1 MKFQIKLLQN
11 IILGHNKMFFFSFK
25 DKKKKSKLYQYFLL
39 IIV

>member
-25 DKKKKSKLYQYFLL
+25 DKKINYTNIFF
-39 IIV
+39 